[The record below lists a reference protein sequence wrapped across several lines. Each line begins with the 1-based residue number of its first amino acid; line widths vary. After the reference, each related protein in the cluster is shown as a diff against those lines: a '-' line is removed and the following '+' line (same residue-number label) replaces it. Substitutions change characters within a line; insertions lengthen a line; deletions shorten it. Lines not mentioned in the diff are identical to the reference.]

1 MCIGWLSLGHI
12 CGSHQS
18 IYAGS
23 HLWPIYMAL
32 IRAYMWLSL
41 GHICWLYIGHICW
54 LSLVA
59 DIHGSHQGIYV
70 ALIRAYMLAQIY
82 GTHWLSL
89 LVALISTMTLYIYIY
104 ISVVCKKKMTTN
116 EKRCHFSK
124 WVCHHKMII
133 NSLLMHLLVS
143 QRIGSS

>member
-23 HLWPIYMAL
+23 DLWPIYMAL

-82 GTHWLSL
+82 GSHWLSL
-89 LVALISTMTLYIYIY
+89 LVALIMTMTLYIYILGWSENGLFFLVMFDHAFFAAKY
-104 ISVVCKKKMTTN
+104 TWKLIQPPKKN
-116 EKRCHFSK
+116 LR
-124 WVCHHKMII
+124 
-133 NSLLMHLLVS
+133 LL
-143 QRIGSS
+143 